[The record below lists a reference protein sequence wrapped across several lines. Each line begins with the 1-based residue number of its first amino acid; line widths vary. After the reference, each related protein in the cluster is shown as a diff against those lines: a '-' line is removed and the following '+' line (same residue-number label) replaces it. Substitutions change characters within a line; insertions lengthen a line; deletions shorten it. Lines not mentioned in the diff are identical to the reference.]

1 MGPGGFP
8 QAARPDQY
16 ACPSAPAEPGAGLL
30 GVLGPDGRIA
40 NLRLLMQV
48 DEEFLQAARAKGA
61 PESRMRFT
69 SPCQTKRCS
78 QWTGHSCG
86 VIERVMSALQ
96 DRGMAEAGLAPQQG
110 LQPCTIRATCRWYAQ
125 AGPEACA
132 ACALVITDTREGT
145 REPA

>member
-1 MGPGGFP
+1 MGPGGEP
-8 QAARPDQY
+8 QAAWPAQY

-48 DEEFLQAARAKGA
+48 DAEFLQAARAKGA

-78 QWTGHSCG
+78 QWTGHSCS
-86 VIERVMSALQ
+86 VIDRVMETI
-96 DRGMAEAGLAPQQG
+96 AEQGLLSPQA
-110 LQPCTIRATCRWYAQ
+110 LQPCTIRTTCRWYNQ

-132 ACALVITDTREGT
+132 ACVLVITDTREV
-145 REPA
+145 A

>member
-1 MGPGGFP
+1 MGPGGALP
-8 QAARPDQY
+8 AARPASY

-86 VIERVMSALQ
+86 VIERVM
-96 DRGMAEAGLAPQQG
+96 EAIADQGLPSPQA
-110 LQPCTIRATCRWYAQ
+110 LQPCTIRITCRWYAQ

-132 ACALVITDTREGT
+132 ACALVITDTRE
-145 REPA
+145 PA